1 RDRAPATPTEL
12 VHATDAYVGP
22 AREPAVPHRA
32 PGWLRGAMTP
42 MQVPDFATGLPPAL
56 ARMPVRPGPPDLPVP
71 PALAPTAPP
80 SPAEPVRARPVGPI
94 RSVAP
99 AAPPALAGPPAPPA
113 MPAPPARRN
122 LGQSRR
128 FGLGAPTSRP
138 ASEPFQPPGT
148 PEPEPTP
155 SPRAPEAAPSVP
167 APAAAVP
174 ARTEPVPPS
183 LVHDLRAA
191 HGVDLSDVPVRR
203 GPDVDGTA
211 EQLGA

>member
-1 RDRAPATPTEL
+1 VRDRAPATPTEL
-12 VHATDAYVGP
+12 VHATDTYVGP

-80 SPAEPVRARPVGPI
+80 SPA
-94 RSVAP
+94 
-99 AAPPALAGPPAPPA
+99 
-113 MPAPPARRN
+113 
-122 LGQSRR
+122 
-128 FGLGAPTSRP
+128 
-138 ASEPFQPPGT
+138 
-148 PEPEPTP
+148 
-155 SPRAPEAAPSVP
+155 
-167 APAAAVP
+167 AAVP

-211 EQLGA
+211 EQLGAKAYTTDAEVHLPASAGETTGPEARALVAHELVHVAQQRDLGGRLPDESSPEGAVLEAEAAAVGAAV

>member
-1 RDRAPATPTEL
+1 MRWRLSRLGGRLGRAVPAAPAVPPVPAEPAPARPAWRSLPPLKPTIAVRPPLLVPTGRPDIASTRSLVAARPQPAGGDAPSGSVQGLAVPVAPRPPIQVSAAPVDRPRWAPPVRDRAPATPTEL

-94 RSVAP
+94 RS
-99 AAPPALAGPPAPPA
+99 
-113 MPAPPARRN
+113 
-122 LGQSRR
+122 
-128 FGLGAPTSRP
+128 
-138 ASEPFQPPGT
+138 
-148 PEPEPTP
+148 
-155 SPRAPEAAPSVP
+155 
-167 APAAAVP
+167 
-174 ARTEPVPPS
+174 
-183 LVHDLRAA
+183 
-191 HGVDLSDVPVRR
+191 
-203 GPDVDGTA
+203 
-211 EQLGA
+211 